1 MTNRVWLFGEEEAPA
16 AAMETGEDAGA
27 GTQDSAPKS
36 APDGEE
42 KEGAPQGTPQNPEMP
57 GANEGEENAA
67 WQQAQ
72 RQAEKVRQ
80 TVANWLREQQDVQR
94 DYPGFSLEEALKDPD
109 FVRLVR
115 AGVSMRRA
123 YEAVHLPEILYD
135 AMRRAAREGES
146 RAAERIRQRGK
157 RPAENGLSP
166 TGGAPVKKSAEELTR
181 KERQSLIKR
190 LQRGEKVA
198 L

>member
-1 MTNRVWLFGEEEAPA
+1 MTNRFTLFGEEEAPA
-16 AAMETGEDAGA
+16 VAMEAGQDAGA
-27 GTQDSAPKS
+27 GTRDSAPKS

-42 KEGAPQGTPQNPEMP
+42 KETAPQGTAPTPET
-57 GANEGEENAA
+57 EGEGGEKENAA

-80 TVANWLREQQDVQR
+80 TVANWLREQENVQR
-94 DYPGFSLEEALKDPD
+94 DYPGFSLEEALKEPD
-109 FVRLVR
+109 FARLVR

-146 RAAERIRQRGK
+146 RAAEMIRQRGR

-166 TGGAPVKKSAEELTR
+166 TGGAPVKKSAQELTR

>member
-1 MTNRVWLFGEEEAPA
+1 MRGRVPGTARQKAPR
-16 AAMETGEDAGA
+16 TGKKKKARRR
-27 GTQDSAPKS
+27 
-36 APDGEE
+36 
-42 KEGAPQGTPQNPEMP
+42 GTPQNPEMP

-80 TVANWLREQQDVQR
+80 TVANWLREQENVQR

-109 FVRLVR
+109 FARLVR

-146 RAAERIRQRGK
+146 RAAEMIRQRGK
-157 RPAENGLSP
+157 RPAG
-166 TGGAPVKKSAEELTR
+166 
-181 KERQSLIKR
+181 KR
-190 LQRGEKVA
+190 VVAHRRRPGEKKRGGTDAQREAVA
-198 L
+198 D

>member
-1 MTNRVWLFGEEEAPA
+1 MINRFTLFGEEEAPA
-16 AAMETGEDAGA
+16 AAMEAGQDAGA
-27 GTQDSAPKS
+27 GTRDSAPKG

-57 GANEGEENAA
+57 GVNEGEENAA

-80 TVANWLREQQDVQR
+80 TVENWLREQQDVQR
-94 DYPGFSLEEALKDPD
+94 DYPGFSLEEAIKDPD
-109 FVRLVR
+109 FARLVR

-146 RAAERIRQRGK
+146 RAAEMIRQRGR

-166 TGGAPVKKSAEELTR
+166 TGGAPVKKSAQELTR

>member
-1 MTNRVWLFGEEEAPA
+1 MTNRFTLFGEEETPA
-16 AAMETGEDAGA
+16 EAMGA
-27 GTQDSAPKS
+27 GQDVEASTPDSTPQRAPEGETQES
-36 APDGEE
+36 
-42 KEGAPQGTPQNPEMP
+42 APQGTPPTPET
-57 GANEGEENAA
+57 EGEGGEKENAA

-72 RQAEKVRQ
+72 RQAEKVQQ
-80 TVANWLREQQDVQR
+80 TVENWLREQENVQR

-109 FVRLVR
+109 FARMVR

-146 RAAERIRQRGK
+146 RAAEMIRQRGR

-166 TGGAPVKKSAEELTR
+166 TGGAPVKKSAQELTR

>member
-1 MTNRVWLFGEEEAPA
+1 MINRFTLFGEEEAPA
-16 AAMETGEDAGA
+16 AAMEAGQDAGA
-27 GTQDSAPKS
+27 STPESTPQRAPEGETQES
-36 APDGEE
+36 
-42 KEGAPQGTPQNPEMP
+42 APQGTPPNPETP
-57 GANEGEENAA
+57 GVNEGEENAA

-72 RQAEKVRQ
+72 RQAEKVQQ
-80 TVANWLREQQDVQR
+80 TVENWLREQENVQR
-94 DYPGFSLEEALKDPD
+94 DYPGFSLEEAIKDPD
-109 FVRLVR
+109 FARLVR

-123 YEAVHLPEILYD
+123 YEAMHLPEILFD

-146 RAAERIRQRGK
+146 RAAERIRQRGR

-166 TGGAPVKKSAEELTR
+166 TGGAPVKKSAQELTR